1 MKKQG
6 RPKTNNG
13 EKRDNIIT
21 VKMSDREV
29 GSLTELCN
37 YFDCDRSS
45 MLRALITHVHD
56 DILIKEVYE
65 SNGKIGKIGKTEA

>member
-6 RPKTNNG
+6 RPKMNNG

-45 MLRALITHVHD
+45 MLRALITQVHD
-56 DILIKEVYE
+56 DIYGGETDA
-65 SNGKIGKIGKTEA
+65 SNS

>member
-6 RPKTNNG
+6 RPKMNSG

-56 DILIKEVYE
+56 DIYGGETDA
-65 SNGKIGKIGKTEA
+65 SNS